1 MIFYSSILTSSSFPG
16 GSDGKESACNS
27 EDPGLVPGEGN
38 DYPLQ
43 YSQLENSLDRGAWW
57 ATVHG
62 VTKSQTQLKQLST
75 HAQSSAGVGV
85 MWVK

>member
-27 EDPGLVPGEGN
+27 EDPGLVPGEMN

-43 YSQLENSLDRGAWW
+43 YSQLENSVDRGAWW
-57 ATVHG
+57 ATVYG
-62 VTKSQTQLKQLST
+62 VTKSQTQLSMHTERLWDS
-75 HAQSSAGVGV
+75 HFEE
-85 MWVK
+85 